1 MNKILLLIALL
12 LPAVAFANDYEDIV
26 KRAFE
31 SIDRDFKEHWAFTET
46 STKDDV
52 VLIGRYDPRLPENDR
67 WALVSVDG
75 LEPQEDEIEDY
86 LEEKEKDNRRGRR
99 GGPPDGDDANDAND
113 EGAEH
118 DEDEREYSAIVNFT
132 SLELVEETSDHWI
145 FDFKP
150 RIDADDDSDA
160 KFMRD
165 VIGRLKIIKNGHYIA
180 TINMHNKKTIKP
192 AVGVKI
198 SKFITTMTFGPATDE
213 GPIVPIAVDVE
224 VKGRAMLVIRF
235 DEVEN
240 VRFSDFE
247 FAGS

>member
-1 MNKILLLIALL
+1 M
-12 LPAVAFANDYEDIV
+12 
-26 KRAFE
+26 
-31 SIDRDFKEHWAFTET
+31 
-46 STKDDV
+46 
-52 VLIGRYDPRLPENDR
+52 
-67 WALVSVDG
+67 SVDG
-75 LEPQEDEIEDY
+75 LEPQDDEIEDY

-99 GGPPDGDDANDAND
+99 SGPP
-113 EGAEH
+113 

-150 RIDADDDSDA
+150 RINDDDDDDGDA

-165 VIGRLKIIKNGHYIA
+165 VNGQLKIIKSGHYVA
-180 TINMHNKKTIKP
+180 TLNMRNKKTIKP

-198 SKFITTMTFGPATDE
+198 SKFITTMTFGPATDD

-235 DEVEN
+235 NEVEK